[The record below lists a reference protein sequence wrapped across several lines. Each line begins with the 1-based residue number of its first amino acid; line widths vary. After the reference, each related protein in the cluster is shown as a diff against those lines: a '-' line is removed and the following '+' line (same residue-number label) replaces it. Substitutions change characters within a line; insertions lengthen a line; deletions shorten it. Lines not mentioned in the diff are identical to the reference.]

1 MHQPALTF
9 TCRKTVGIW
18 IRTFLTAEFGM
29 RIRTAA
35 TTDTPAMARIY
46 VETWQS
52 TYRGILPDAYL
63 DAMTV
68 ADTSNTLGREMRA
81 AGACVLVA
89 ESEGGQLRGL
99 ITGGID
105 RRRDCIYGG
114 EIFSLYVRE
123 AYQRRGIGLGLVTR
137 LAAYM
142 NRLDIFTLKVQVL
155 EANPCRRF
163 YEKHNGVLLTCGRI
177 RFADTDLSACTYGWL
192 DTDLI
197 GTVA

>member
-1 MHQPALTF
+1 
-9 TCRKTVGIW
+9 
-18 IRTFLTAEFGM
+18 M
-29 RIRTAA
+29 RIRIADTA
-35 TTDTPAMARIY
+35 DTRAMARIY

-68 ADTSNTLGREMRA
+68 ADTQKALSREMRG
-81 AGACVLVA
+81 AGVRTLVA
-89 ESEGGQLRGL
+89 ESEDGRLAGL

-114 EIFSLYVRE
+114 EIFSLYVR
-123 AYQRRGIGLGLVTR
+123 AACQRRGIGLGLVNR

-163 YEKHNGVLLTCGRI
+163 YEKHNGVLLACGRI
-177 RFADTDLSACTYGWL
+177 RFADTDLAACTYGWL

-197 GTVA
+197 GTAL